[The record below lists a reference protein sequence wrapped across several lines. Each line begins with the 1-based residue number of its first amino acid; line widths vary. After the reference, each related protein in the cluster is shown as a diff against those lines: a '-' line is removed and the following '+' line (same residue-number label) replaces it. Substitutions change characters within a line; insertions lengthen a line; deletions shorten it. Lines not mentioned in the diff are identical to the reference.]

1 MTRTID
7 ELSKQIAFNLR
18 HLRRVRGKTLTEV
31 SRATGIN
38 RISLHHY
45 ETNKSKIN
53 AANLFKL
60 AEYYDMA
67 IEYFIQG
74 KVLC

>member
-1 MTRTID
+1 MTKNID
-7 ELSKQIAFNLR
+7 KLSEQIAFNLR
-18 HLRRVRGKTLTEV
+18 YLRRVRGKTLSEV
-31 SRATGIN
+31 SRVTGIN

-60 AEYYDMA
+60 AHYYDMA

-74 KVLC
+74 SII